1 MDNYIR
7 WFQRFIWIGIVM
19 NMVFALPALFAP
31 ALLTSVVGLPPVL
44 SDPWL
49 ENAGMLL
56 VGISVF
62 YMPSGFNARRF
73 PVHSWLC
80 VLTRLIAVAFW
91 IYLIDTS
98 NQASVF
104 FPMLMGDLSMF
115 LILGILLYLGSPPAE
130 RPWALLASGWHSW
143 CHGWAVRWQGH
154 GLRVGLLVTVLV
166 LGFIGYQTWYNMLR
180 VVPEEQF
187 ASDEDHF
194 KYAAIGLGIEARIPY
209 YLFAVLPQMCPE
221 KMPKA
226 GGGWDSFGFL
236 YENGRDLPIGMAKR
250 QIGYPTVEPNCALCH
265 TGSYRASAG
274 DVARPIATAPA
285 NTLQLQAFQWFA
297 YDCASDPKFTTDAV
311 MTAINGK
318 FQLGFFERLYNRY
331 LIIPMAKTAL
341 LKQKQAYA
349 WQKLRPA
356 QGPGRTDTF
365 NPTKMVVFG
374 FPDDSTIGTVDL
386 PQIWNQKPRESLY
399 LHWDGNNND
408 IHERN
413 YAAAMAVG
421 ATPQSVLP
429 ASFNRVTN
437 WLLGTKPPA
446 WPFALDQARVAQGK
460 PLWDNN
466 CAGCHEFGKADTGQV
481 TTQIDQLGTD
491 PHRLDS
497 FTVGLVQAFH
507 GFKKPPFD
515 FNAYR
520 KTQSYS
526 NTPTDG
532 VWMRAPYLHNG
543 SVPSLWDLLQAPDKR
558 PVTFSTGSDVYDPVK
573 VGFVTSG
580 AQVQAPSY
588 FKYDTRLEGNHN
600 SGHLYGTELTDAEKW
615 ALIEFMKT
623 L

>member
-56 VGISVF
+56 AGISVF

>member
-1 MDNYIR
+1 MDSYIR

-44 SDPWL
+44 SAPWL

-73 PVHSWLC
+73 PIHSWLC

-143 CHGWAVRWQGH
+143 CHGWAVRWQRH
-154 GLRVGLLVTVLV
+154 GFRVGLLVTVLV

-180 VVPEEQF
+180 VVPEEKF

-221 KMPKA
+221 KMPRA
-226 GGGWDSFGFL
+226 GAGWESFGFL

-265 TGSYRASAG
+265 TGSYRASAS

-386 PQIWNQKPRESLY
+386 PQIWNQKPREALY

-460 PLWDNN
+460 PIWDNN

-481 TTQIDQLGTD
+481 TTRIDQLGTD

-543 SVPSLWDLLQAPDKR
+543 SVPSLWDLLQTPDKR
-558 PVTFSTGSDVYDPVK
+558 PVAFSTGSDVYDPVK

-580 AQVQAPSY
+580 QQVEAPGY

-600 SGHLYGTELTDAEKW
+600 SGHLYGTQLTDAEKW

>member
-1 MDNYIR
+1 MDSYIR

-73 PVHSWLC
+73 PIHSWLC

-143 CHGWAVRWQGH
+143 CHGWAVRWQRH
-154 GLRVGLLVTVLV
+154 GFRVGLLVTVLV

-180 VVPEEQF
+180 VVPEEKF

-221 KMPKA
+221 KMPRA
-226 GGGWDSFGFL
+226 GAGWESFGFL

-265 TGSYRASAG
+265 TGSYRASAS

-386 PQIWNQKPRESLY
+386 PQIWNQKPREALY

-460 PLWDNN
+460 PIWDNN

-481 TTQIDQLGTD
+481 TTRIDQLGTD

-543 SVPSLWDLLQAPDKR
+543 SVPSLWDLLQTPDKR
-558 PVTFSTGSDVYDPVK
+558 PVAFSTGSDVYDPVK

-580 AQVQAPSY
+580 QQVEAPGY

-600 SGHLYGTELTDAEKW
+600 SGHLYGTQLTDAEKW

>member
-1 MDNYIR
+1 MDSYIR

-73 PVHSWLC
+73 PIHSWLC

-143 CHGWAVRWQGH
+143 CHGWAVRWQRH
-154 GLRVGLLVTVLV
+154 GFRVGLLVTVLV

-180 VVPEEQF
+180 VVPEEKF

-221 KMPKA
+221 KMPRA
-226 GGGWDSFGFL
+226 GAGWESFGFL

-265 TGSYRASAG
+265 TGSYRASAS

-341 LKQKQAYA
+341 LKQKQTYA

-460 PLWDNN
+460 PIWDNN

-481 TTQIDQLGTD
+481 TTRIDQLGTD

-543 SVPSLWDLLQAPDKR
+543 SVPSLWDLLQTPDKR

-580 AQVQAPSY
+580 QQVEAPGY

-600 SGHLYGTELTDAEKW
+600 SGHLYGTQLTDAEKW

>member
-1 MDNYIR
+1 MDSYIR

-73 PVHSWLC
+73 PIHSWLC

-143 CHGWAVRWQGH
+143 CHGWAVRWQRH
-154 GLRVGLLVTVLV
+154 GFRVGLLVTVLV

-180 VVPEEQF
+180 VVPEEKF

-221 KMPKA
+221 KMPRA
-226 GGGWDSFGFL
+226 GAGWESFGFL

-265 TGSYRASAG
+265 TGSYRASAS

-460 PLWDNN
+460 PIWDNN

-481 TTQIDQLGTD
+481 TTRIDQLGTD

-543 SVPSLWDLLQAPDKR
+543 SVPSLWDLLQTPDKR

-580 AQVQAPSY
+580 QQVEAPGY

-600 SGHLYGTELTDAEKW
+600 SGHLYGTQLTDAEKW

>member
-1 MDNYIR
+1 MDSYIR

-19 NMVFALPALFAP
+19 NMVFALPAVFAP

-73 PVHSWLC
+73 PIHSWLC

-143 CHGWAVRWQGH
+143 CHGWAVRWQRH
-154 GLRVGLLVTVLV
+154 GFRVGLLVTVLV

-180 VVPEEQF
+180 VVPEEKF

-221 KMPKA
+221 KMPRA
-226 GGGWDSFGFL
+226 GAGWESFGFL

-265 TGSYRASAG
+265 TGSYRASAS

-460 PLWDNN
+460 PIWDNN

-481 TTQIDQLGTD
+481 TTRIDQLGTD

-543 SVPSLWDLLQAPDKR
+543 SVPSLWDLLQTPDKR

-580 AQVQAPSY
+580 QQVEAPGY

-600 SGHLYGTELTDAEKW
+600 SGHLYGTQLTDAEKW

>member
-1 MDNYIR
+1 MDSYIR

-73 PVHSWLC
+73 PIHSWLC

-143 CHGWAVRWQGH
+143 CHGWAVRWQRH
-154 GLRVGLLVTVLV
+154 GFRVGLLVTVLV

-180 VVPEEQF
+180 VVPEEKF

-221 KMPKA
+221 KMPRA
-226 GGGWDSFGFL
+226 GAGWESFGFL

-265 TGSYRASAG
+265 TGSYRASAS

-429 ASFNRVTN
+429 TSFNRVTN

-460 PLWDNN
+460 PIWDNN

-481 TTQIDQLGTD
+481 TTRIDQLGTD

-543 SVPSLWDLLQAPDKR
+543 SVPSLWDLLQTPDKR
-558 PVTFSTGSDVYDPVK
+558 PVAFSTGSDVYDPVK

-580 AQVQAPSY
+580 QQVEAPGY

-600 SGHLYGTELTDAEKW
+600 SGHLYGTQLTDAEKW

>member
-1 MDNYIR
+1 MDSYIR

-73 PVHSWLC
+73 PIHSWLC

-143 CHGWAVRWQGH
+143 CHGWAVRWQRH
-154 GLRVGLLVTVLV
+154 GFRVGLLVTVLV

-180 VVPEEQF
+180 VVPEEKF

-221 KMPKA
+221 KMPRA
-226 GGGWDSFGFL
+226 GAGWESFGFL

-265 TGSYRASAG
+265 TGSYRASAS

-460 PLWDNN
+460 PIWDNN

-481 TTQIDQLGTD
+481 TTRIDQLGTD

-497 FTVGLVQAFH
+497 FTEGLVQAFH

-543 SVPSLWDLLQAPDKR
+543 SVPSLWDLLQTPDKR
-558 PVTFSTGSDVYDPVK
+558 PVAFSTGSDVYDPVK

-580 AQVQAPSY
+580 QQVEAPGY

-600 SGHLYGTELTDAEKW
+600 SGHLYGTQLTDAEKW

>member
-143 CHGWAVRWQGH
+143 CDGWAVRWQGH